1 MSAIKSNCSENIS
14 DRDELT
20 NTEQRKNDGA
30 TEQQIDTVTENRNRG
45 KKTIWGSPKA
55 GVIVQKTKMWSISRQ
70 RTRRVRNSWLAC
82 FLRKQTFEEIVQD
95 KKLKDSIL
103 KENPVPTN
111 ITKPRKLD
119 KYYKELLEKYPAKR
133 EKALYGTLEKK

>member
-1 MSAIKSNCSENIS
+1 M
-14 DRDELT
+14 
-20 NTEQRKNDGA
+20 G
-30 TEQQIDTVTENRNRG
+30 
-45 KKTIWGSPKA
+45 
-55 GVIVQKTKMWSISRQ
+55 
-70 RTRRVRNSWLAC
+70 NSWLAC